1 MRDVAVVSTGN
12 SCVKETSKKI
22 KKEFL
27 QDKDTRSRVLR
38 TKTYNT
44 SNMLMRV
51 YETRRGGTKQ
61 SYNSGYSNP

>member
-38 TKTYNT
+38 TKTNNT

-51 YETRRGGTKQ
+51 YETRGKKTKQ
-61 SYNSGYSNP
+61 SYSGYRNP